1 MSKPSAIPEN
11 NKSAKSSR
19 FYKERQGECSICSEP
34 NSNLVNISKN
44 CTHLANSCIPCLT
57 QSITTDIESKGS
69 YTFRCAMPAC
79 NVKFEPEEY
88 YHLLDKRLTDITD
101 NLLLHRTLEAD
112 EEFRWCKSSKGCGAG
127 QLVSNH
133 KDLLG
138 YYTCHACHQML
149 CFRHSIEWHTG
160 YSCDEFD
167 KERAQNDDLASDVT
181 VLAYS
186 KKCPNEAC
194 GTPIMKLEGCDVM
207 TCCRFGS
214 HACIESKGD
223 CDHGG
228 RNYCGQRF
236 CWSCLDSNTIILG
249 KPLSWSEWD
258 LTAPV
263 SHYLVSFTVDEIKNM
278 WEDAS
283 SNSEIR
289 ISRLDALLAHIWMLI
304 IRARELSHDQQPI
317 YLDVT
322 LGLRSRL
329 NPPLSENFVGS
340 PIILGN
346 VSTIGIQP
354 IGKMALSIRSTLS
367 KFNSSSIG
375 PMLHELAFELSPN
388 RLWNAFL
395 GRRNTIV
402 TSWLHLKTYEVDFGI
417 GVPRFVNALM
427 PSVDGCVHLLENG
440 NTKGAGKINRNTI
453 ILGKPLSWSE
463 WDLTAPVSH
472 YLVSFTVDEI
482 KNMWEDASSNSEIRI
497 SRLDALLA
505 HIWMLIIRAREL
517 SHDQQPIY
525 LDVTLGLRSRL
536 NPPLSE
542 NFVGSPIILGN
553 VSTIGIQPIDKMALS
568 IRSTLSKFNSSSIGP
583 MLHELAFELSP
594 NRLWNAFLGRRNTIV
609 TSWLHLKTYE
619 VDFGIGVPR
628 FVNALMPSVDG
639 CVHLLENGNTKGTE
653 KINRYDEAVSVSL
666 HLRKDVMEK
675 LLVDPELR
683 KYRNNI

>member
-1 MSKPSAIPEN
+1 MSTSRVFPESHLKDSTHPHYVSLSILDATTTN
-11 NKSAKSSR
+11 FSPTCATWIYDPPKDTHTVSTQQLVISLQKTLDAYPHWAGQLQYVSYNANGDHTQRFERLGVLYGAKSDPGVEVVIAQRPEIVSSFVPTAADR
-19 FYKERQGECSICSEP
+19 EVGSGLWNPEETSLAELVPTASSLALHDLVHFEGLPAMMVQLTNFACGGLAIAIKLAHPLADAQSLMGFAHNWAAINRALITNEP
-34 NSNLVNISKN
+34 LPSLCPI
-44 CTHLANSCIPCLT
+44 
-57 QSITTDIESKGS
+57 
-69 YTFRCAMPAC
+69 
-79 NVKFEPEEY
+79 FEPEQ
-88 YHLLDKRLTDITD
+88 LDRAALGNIDAPNPDPKLIEAAR
-101 NLLLHRTLEAD
+101 NLPLHRYDCWASLDGSPSFMA
-112 EEFRWCKSSKGCGAG
+112 
-127 QLVSNH
+127 QLTKIPS
-133 KDLLG
+133 
-138 YYTCHACHQML
+138 
-149 CFRHSIEWHTG
+149 E
-160 YSCDEFD
+160 
-167 KERAQNDDLASDVT
+167 
-181 VLAYS
+181 
-186 KKCPNEAC
+186 
-194 GTPIMKLEGCDVM
+194 
-207 TCCRFGS
+207 
-214 HACIESKGD
+214 
-223 CDHGG
+223 
-228 RNYCGQRF
+228 
-236 CWSCLDSNTIILG
+236 LDSNTIILG

-440 NTKGAGKINRNTI
+440 NTKGA
-453 ILGKPLSWSE
+453 
-463 WDLTAPVSH
+463 
-472 YLVSFTVDEI
+472 
-482 KNMWEDASSNSEIRI
+482 
-497 SRLDALLA
+497 
-505 HIWMLIIRAREL
+505 
-517 SHDQQPIY
+517 
-525 LDVTLGLRSRL
+525 
-536 NPPLSE
+536 
-542 NFVGSPIILGN
+542 
-553 VSTIGIQPIDKMALS
+553 
-568 IRSTLSKFNSSSIGP
+568 
-583 MLHELAFELSP
+583 
-594 NRLWNAFLGRRNTIV
+594 
-609 TSWLHLKTYE
+609 
-619 VDFGIGVPR
+619 
-628 FVNALMPSVDG
+628 
-639 CVHLLENGNTKGTE
+639 E